1 MAIVSCGLL
10 LASRAAV
17 EEEEDEDVDVE
28 AEGGKSGLG
37 LDENEASLLRHD

>member
-10 LASRAAV
+10 LASRAAA
-17 EEEEDEDVDVE
+17 EEEDEVVDVE